1 MLMIMCT
8 FHINCNHES
17 VLLEEAIQALNI
29 NSTGVYVDGTFG
41 SGGHSKLIL
50 SKLTKKGRL
59 LAIDRDWSAV
69 KIGNIIAAQDSRFTI
84 IHSTFSKIHKH
95 IKNMGLTGSVDGILL
110 DLGVSSFQLNDY
122 NRGFSFMRD
131 GPLDM
136 RMDISSGQS
145 AAEWLSKASLEN
157 IAWVLKTF
165 GEERF
170 AKIIA
175 KVIVSIRRY
184 KPIVRSI
191 ILSKLICDIIPY
203 HNMRKHPA
211 TKSFL
216 AIRMYINNELE
227 EIIQILED
235 SLRMLS
241 ARGRLVII
249 SFNSLEDR
257 LVKHFIRD
265 HSRVLPI
272 PPKIPLTDYQIFSK
286 YNSKYKLKDMGKLMP
301 SKQEIKR
308 NTCARSAI
316 LRYAEKL
323 VI

>member
-1 MLMIMCT
+1 M
-8 FHINCNHES
+8 FHTNYDHKS

-29 NSTGVYVDGTFG
+29 NSTGVYIDGTFG
-41 SGGHSKLIL
+41 LGGHSKLIL
-50 SKLTKKGRL
+50 SKLTKQGRL
-59 LAIDRDWSAV
+59 LAIDRDWTSI
-69 KIGNIIAAQDSRFTI
+69 KIGKIIADQDSRFTI
-84 IHSTFSKIHKH
+84 IHSTFSKINKH
-95 IKNMGLTGSVDGILL
+95 INNMGLIGSVNGILL
-110 DLGVSSFQLNDY
+110 DLGVSAFQLNDDS
-122 NRGFSFMRD
+122 RGFSFMRD

-136 RMDISSGQS
+136 RMDISNGQS

-157 IAWVLKTF
+157 IIWVLKTF

-175 KVIVSIRRY
+175 KVIVSTRRY

-191 ILSKLICDIIPY
+191 ILSKLICDIVPY
-203 HNMRKHPA
+203 RSMHKHPA

-227 EIIQILED
+227 EIIQVLED
-235 SLRMLS
+235 SLAMLS
-241 ARGRLVII
+241 PLGRLVVI

-257 LVKHFIRD
+257 LVKNFIRD
-265 HSRVLPI
+265 HSCVI
-272 PPKIPLTDYQIFSK
+272 SMPPKIPLTDYQIFNKYKSK
-286 YNSKYKLKDMGKLMP
+286 HKLKDMGKLMP

-316 LRYAEKL
+316 LRCAEKL
-323 VI
+323 FI

>member
-1 MLMIMCT
+1 MCI
-8 FHINCNHES
+8 FHINYDHKS

-29 NSTGVYVDGTFG
+29 SSTGIYVDGTFG
-41 SGGHSKLIL
+41 SGGHSRLIL

-59 LAIDRDWSAV
+59 LAIDRDWSAI
-69 KIGNIIAAQDSRFTI
+69 KIGKKIAEQDSRFTI
-84 IHSTFSKIHKH
+84 IHSTFSKIHRH
-95 IKNMGLTGSVDGILL
+95 IQDMGLTGSVDGILL
-110 DLGVSSFQLNDY
+110 DLGMSAFQLNDD

-157 IAWVLKTF
+157 IVWVLKTF

-175 KVIVSIRRY
+175 KVIVSTRRY

-191 ILSKLICDIIPY
+191 ILSKLICSIVPY
-203 HNMRKHPA
+203 RNIHKHPA

-227 EIIQILED
+227 EIMQVLED
-235 SLRMLS
+235 SLGMLS
-241 ARGRLVII
+241 TRGRLVVI

-257 LVKHFIRD
+257 LVKHFIRN
-265 HSRVLPI
+265 HSCLLPI

-286 YNSKYKLKDMGKLMP
+286 YKSKYKLKDMGKLMP
-301 SKQEIKR
+301 SKNEIKR
-308 NTCARSAI
+308 NICARSAI
-316 LRYAEKL
+316 LRCAEKL
-323 VI
+323 II

>member
-1 MLMIMCT
+1 MCI
-8 FHINCNHES
+8 FHINYDHKS

-50 SKLTKKGRL
+50 SKLTKQGRL
-59 LAIDRDWSAV
+59 LAVDRDLSAI
-69 KIGNIIAAQDSRFTI
+69 KIGKIIAEQDSRFTI

-95 IKNMGLTGSVDGILL
+95 IENMRLTGSVDGILL
-110 DLGVSSFQLNDY
+110 DLGVSTLQLNDD

-136 RMDISSGQS
+136 RMDVSSGQS
-145 AAEWLSKASLEN
+145 AAEWLSKASLED
-157 IAWVLKTF
+157 IVWVLKTF

-175 KVIVSIRRY
+175 KVIISTRRY

-191 ILSKLICDIIPY
+191 ILSKLICDIVPY
-203 HNMRKHPA
+203 RNVYKHPA

-227 EIIQILED
+227 EIAQVLED
-235 SLRMLS
+235 SLGMLS
-241 ARGRLVII
+241 TRGRLVVI

-257 LVKHFIRD
+257 LVKYFIRD
-265 HSRVLPI
+265 HSCVVSI
-272 PPKIPLTDYQIFSK
+272 PPKIPLTDYQIFSQYK
-286 YNSKYKLKDMGKLMP
+286 SKYKLKDMGKLMP
-301 SKQEIKR
+301 SKKEIER
-308 NTCARSAI
+308 NTCARSAR

-323 VI
+323 MI

>member
-1 MLMIMCT
+1 MCIFYT
-8 FHINCNHES
+8 NCDHTS

-29 NSTGVYVDGTFG
+29 NSAGVYVDGTFG
-41 SGGHSKLIL
+41 AGGHSKLIL
-50 SKLTKKGRL
+50 SKLTQQGRL
-59 LAIDRDWSAV
+59 LAIDRDWSAI
-69 KIGNIIAAQDSRFTI
+69 KIGKIIAEQDSRFTI
-84 IHSTFSKIHKH
+84 IHSTFSKINKH

-110 DLGVSSFQLNDY
+110 DLGVSAFQLNDD

-175 KVIVSIRRY
+175 KVVVSTRRY
-184 KPIVRSI
+184 KPITRSTV
-191 ILSKLICDIIPY
+191 LSKLICDIVPY
-203 HNMRKHPA
+203 RNKHKHPA

-216 AIRMYINNELE
+216 AMRMYINNELE
-227 EIIQILED
+227 EIIQVLED
-235 SLRMLS
+235 SLVMLS
-241 ARGRLVII
+241 PLGRLVVI

-257 LVKHFIRD
+257 LVKHFIRN
-265 HSRVLPI
+265 HSCVLPI
-272 PPKIPLTDYQIFSK
+272 PPKIPLTDCQIFSK
-286 YNSKYKLKDMGKLMP
+286 YKSKYKLKDMGKLMP

-308 NTCARSAI
+308 NACARSAI
-316 LRYAEKL
+316 LRCAEKL
-323 VI
+323 II